1 MVMGSTSI
9 YSDSPSMLPRTPL
22 APGKLFK
29 LLTKIFT
36 GDRTRLTQKG
46 YSIMFSNSVLDYQA
60 TKIDW

>member
-29 LLTKIFT
+29 LMTKIFT
-36 GDRTRLTQKG
+36 GDRTRLT
-46 YSIMFSNSVLDYQA
+46 
-60 TKIDW
+60 